1 MEVVRVISTTTIRE
15 PNHNNST
22 QKIDLTPWDLRL
34 LTIETIRRGLLFRNE
49 KHTPN
54 QIKHLQHSLSSTL
67 AFFPPLAGRL
77 VILEHH
83 DNIVSSHIVC
93 NNAGAL
99 FVHAVADN
107 TTVAD
112 ILQPKYVPLIVRS
125 FFQLNGVRNYEGTS
139 QPLLAVQ
146 VTELVDGIFVAVT
159 INHIVA
165 DGKSFW
171 HFVNSWAEIS
181 RGNPKIS
188 KLPTLQRCFLDGIDC
203 PILFPFTKEEHLH
216 SPNLKRQPL
225 PNRHLKILVLNPLF
239 PSFFTSYYL
248 LSYIL
253 HLH

>member
-1 MEVVRVISTTTIRE
+1 MPGSLDKFFFLFFVFYIMYFVICAAIAF
-15 PNHNNST
+15 PPPFLHLWN
-22 QKIDLTPWDLRL
+22 LRQGNFL
-34 LTIETIRRGLLFRNE
+34 GLLFRNE

-125 FFQLNGVRNYEGTS
+125 FS
-139 QPLLAVQ
+139 
-146 VTELVDGIFVAVT
+146 
-159 INHIVA
+159 
-165 DGKSFW
+165 
-171 HFVNSWAEIS
+171 
-181 RGNPKIS
+181 
-188 KLPTLQRCFLDGIDC
+188 
-203 PILFPFTKEEHLH
+203 
-216 SPNLKRQPL
+216 
-225 PNRHLKILVLNPLF
+225 
-239 PSFFTSYYL
+239 
-248 LSYIL
+248 LS
-253 HLH
+253 